1 MQLKNDVVKKDV
13 YNAKVKNIE
22 DKIPHITNLV
32 NNTTYNPKINKVK
45 SEVLSITN
53 LATTSALN
61 PILDGG
67 EDRGGSKKVIR
78 ANFFPCNFYKR
89 RNQPPKLL
97 DFQF

>member
-1 MQLKNDVVKKDV
+1 MQLKNDVVKKDI

-22 DKIPHITNLV
+22 DKIPDITNLV

-45 SEVLSITN
+45 GEVLSITN

-67 EDRGGSKKVIR
+67 RAGGEQKGHPYQ
-78 ANFFPCNFYKR
+78 FFS
-89 RNQPPKLL
+89 L
-97 DFQF
+97 